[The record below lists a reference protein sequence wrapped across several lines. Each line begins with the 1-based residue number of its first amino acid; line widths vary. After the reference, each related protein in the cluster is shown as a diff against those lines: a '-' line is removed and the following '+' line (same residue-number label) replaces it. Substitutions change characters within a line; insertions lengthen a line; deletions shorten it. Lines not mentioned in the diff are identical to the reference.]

1 MIIERD
7 LPIRVD
13 DGAVLRADV
22 YRPDTTAPAPV
33 IMTSG
38 PYGKGVRYQEHY
50 KLMWDWLIE
59 QHPDLLPGST
69 RSCLT
74 WETVDPE
81 TWVPWGYAVVR
92 VDSRGAGRSPGYLDI
107 FSPRET
113 LDYYHAI
120 EWAGTR
126 PWANGNVGLNGI
138 SYYAINQWHVAQLQ
152 PPHLTAMIP
161 WEGAADMYRDWY
173 RHGGILSN
181 KFMETWF
188 PRQVLAI
195 QNGNPSAPRDHWMSE
210 SSAGTTTS
218 SKEELAN
225 NFCDTLANAR
235 AREMDDDWYR
245 SRSPD

>member
-7 LPIRVD
+7 LPIRMD
-13 DGAVLRADV
+13 DGAVLRADI
-22 YRPDTTAPAPV
+22 YRPDATALVPV

-59 QHPDLLPGST
+59 QHPDLLSGST
-69 RSCLT
+69 RSYLT

-81 TWVPWGYAVVR
+81 IWVPWGYAVVR

-107 FSPRET
+107 FSARET

-120 EWAGTR
+120 EWAGTQ
-126 PWANGNVGLNGI
+126 PWANGKVGLSGI

-161 WEGAADMYRDWY
+161 WRWAGYDGGRCALRTARDVHRFLPCVAAAQ
-173 RHGGILSN
+173 GI
-181 KFMETWF
+181 
-188 PRQVLAI
+188 
-195 QNGNPSAPRDHWMSE
+195 
-210 SSAGTTTS
+210 GTEILGLQRKNRT
-218 SKEELAN
+218 
-225 NFCDTLANAR
+225 DR
-235 AREMDDDWYR
+235 ARTRHVPAHGMLGR
-245 SRSPD
+245 FASS